1 MSDNNLATVMAM
13 IKAHDGNKIAPTLSV
28 GKLSPAIVL
37 EWESRALA
45 FFTKQKIPLAD
56 QVSEILGCFKD
67 QQIIGWIT
75 KSHATLTSEDYNFT
89 AFMKKF

>member
-1 MSDNNLATVMAM
+1 MSDFNRPTMAS

-28 GKLSPAIVL
+28 GKLLPAVIL
-37 EWESRALA
+37 EWESLAQA

-67 QQIIGWIT
+67 Q
-75 KSHATLTSEDYNFT
+75 
-89 AFMKKF
+89 